1 LDWTHAAGWLI
12 NRAARDHLKS
22 KPSLG
27 CSGLDDV
34 GFGQWATRNG
44 LALTPYH
51 GFHQRSAFD
60 GRLYGEG
67 RDFLD
72 SVVPAAFFLCVKDD
86 VIRLPYYPVTFHKLM
101 ATFPQVARVSCRM

>member
-1 LDWTHAAGWLI
+1 
-12 NRAARDHLKS
+12 
-22 KPSLG
+22 LG

-67 RDFLD
+67 KDFLN

-101 ATFPQVARVSCRM
+101 ATFPQVRACECRVDRTQSLMLVWACRCTKS